1 MKINELITNARQ
13 AIDAIAQ
20 SPEFL
25 DLVNSGLWDAPPTS
39 LTDCVDCLL
48 LIRELTTHLKGCK
61 VYTNAKTTL
70 DLSSLESFR
79 NQ

>member
-25 DLVNSGLWDAPPTS
+25 ELLNSGLWDAPQTS

-48 LIRELTTHLKGCK
+48 VIRELSTHLKGCK
-61 VYTNAKTTL
+61 AYTKAEITLNLNA
-70 DLSSLESFR
+70 LESFR
-79 NQ
+79 HH